1 MRRIHAPKTRT
12 QLRYRR
18 HLRVRSK
25 VAGTAERPRLVV
37 FRSLKHIYA
46 QLVDDDRGVTL
57 LGVGDGSEGIAAD
70 GAGKVARGKAV
81 GKLLAEKAK
90 AAGFS
95 RVVFDRAGVTN
106 LHCDIHPDE
115 IGFVVVV
122 PNRAYA
128 RPDSLGRF
136 SLPSL
141 PAGSYRLRAWHPHLG
156 EVRANTEIPR
166 GGNASVTLTF

>member
-57 LGVGDGSEGIAAD
+57 LGVGDGAEGIQVD
-70 GAGKVARGKAV
+70 GAGKVSRGKAV
-81 GKLLAEKAK
+81 GKLIAERAK
-90 AAGFS
+90 AAGVT
-95 RVVFDRAGVTN
+95 RVVFDRAGYRYHGRVQAVA
-106 LHCDIHPDE
+106 E
-115 IGFVVVV
+115 G
-122 PNRAYA
+122 A
-128 RPDSLGRF
+128 R
-136 SLPSL
+136 
-141 PAGSYRLRAWHPHLG
+141 
-156 EVRANTEIPR
+156 E
-166 GGNASVTLTF
+166 GGLEF